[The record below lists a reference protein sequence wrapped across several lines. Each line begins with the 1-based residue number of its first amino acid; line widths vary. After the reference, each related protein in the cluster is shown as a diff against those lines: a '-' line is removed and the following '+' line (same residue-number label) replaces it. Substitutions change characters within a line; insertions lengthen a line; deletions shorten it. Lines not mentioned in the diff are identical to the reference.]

1 MKSILLCVDGSSYSV
16 VAAKYAIDAANLMDA
31 NVNILYASD
40 LKRFEISMIA
50 DFGGSIGA
58 QPYQD
63 MLSTVI
69 NFEKKKAA
77 FLEKKFSKLFS
88 AAGLDDRY
96 KFHHK
101 TGIIFDTFDEF
112 KNDIT
117 GLDLVIVGKRGE
129 SSDEKEEH
137 IGETVD
143 GILNNI
149 SCPCL
154 VAPRQYSKIKN
165 ILVAYDGSESSTK
178 AIHSIER
185 NAFFKNF
192 EIHVISINPDTKIQQ
207 NIENIEEILS
217 KDAGLKIKTI
227 QKNPCDAPE
236 IISKY
241 VIENDIDLVM
251 TGSFSH
257 NMIRR
262 FLLGSTTIDILEKTP
277 TAMLIFN

>member
-1 MKSILLCVDGSSYSV
+1 M
-16 VAAKYAIDAANLMDA
+16 
-31 NVNILYASD
+31 
-40 LKRFEISMIA
+40 
-50 DFGGSIGA
+50 
-58 QPYQD
+58 P
-63 MLSTVI
+63 
-69 NFEKKKAA
+69 
-77 FLEKKFSKLFS
+77 
-88 AAGLDDRY
+88 
-96 KFHHK
+96 
-101 TGIIFDTFDEF
+101 GIYI
-112 KNDIT
+112 
-117 GLDLVIVGKRGE
+117 
-129 SSDEKEEH
+129 
-137 IGETVD
+137 
-143 GILNNI
+143 
-149 SCPCL
+149 

-192 EIHVISINPDTKIQQ
+192 EIHVISINPDTKVQQ

-257 NMIRR
+257 NVIRR